1 MQAMSGEGDA
11 AAMQEKGERM
21 AALGEEMIT
30 VMSTQLL
37 HPERTGMT
45 VKMVMDGAGERQLTL
60 DSALDY
66 NGLDGLNPSFAEL
79 QMLPPAALARLVDLS
94 VDFDAASAL
103 LPPGLRAGL
112 VDYQSS
118 GWLRQQDGRLR
129 TRLTLEQGEVTLN
142 GASMTVEELMSKGQA
157 AARGGVSTD
166 LPETLDSGGY

>member
-1 MQAMSGEGDA
+1 
-11 AAMQEKGERM
+11 
-21 AALGEEMIT
+21 
-30 VMSTQLL
+30 V
-37 HPERTGMT
+37 
-45 VKMVMDGAGERQLTL
+45 VVDGAGERQLTL

-157 AARGGVSTD
+157 AARGGVSAD